1 MKPALL
7 LFVFA
12 SLIGLVL
19 WKLPSKHLLSPL
31 STQEVTVDQQ
41 APPPLPQIYGFMPY
55 WNVTKLSPNHSLPS
69 TIIYSGIS
77 LDEQG
82 MAVKDP
88 GLANLNRP
96 AFINLKKAI
105 AQHNQQL
112 HLSFTIFSTETI
124 DALLASQAAQSQAIA
139 TIVDM
144 VNNHQA
150 TGINLDFEPNT
161 QVNTATPQLFT
172 QFAADLKSTLRHQSL
187 NHEVTVDIFGRSN
200 PNSLWQLKE
209 LSGVVDAF
217 VFMAYDYHQRGSD
230 RAGPVAP
237 LYGSASHRWNNDV
250 MQSLRLLRQE
260 ISHEKIILGIPF
272 YGYEWRVVDLQ
283 QSSQTFPGSGA
294 TATYD
299 RVQTLM
305 RTSGIIPHWDKDALS
320 PWLAF
325 TNNDQMR
332 QIYFEDQQS
341 IAHKVLLAQQ
351 AQLKGVAIW
360 ALGYEGE
367 SNDLW
372 QSFADILPS
381 KRSN

>member
-7 LFVFA
+7 LFTFV

-19 WKLPSKHLLSPL
+19 WRLPSKRLLSPL
-31 STQEVTVDQQ
+31 STQEVMVEQQ
-41 APPPLPQIYGFMPY
+41 VSPLLPQVYGFMPY
-55 WNVTKLSPNHSLPS
+55 WNVTKLSLNHSRPN

-77 LDEQG
+77 LNEQG

-88 GLANLNRP
+88 GLTNLSQP
-96 AFINLKKAI
+96 AFMNLKKAI
-105 AQHNQQL
+105 TQHNQQL
-112 HLSFTIFSTETI
+112 HLSFMIFSTETI
-124 DALLASQAAQSQAIA
+124 DALLASKAAQSQAIA

-172 QFAADLKSTLRHQSL
+172 QFATDLKSALRRRSL
-187 NHEVTVDIFGRSN
+187 NHEVTIDIFGRLN

-209 LSGVVDAF
+209 LSGVMDAF
-217 VFMAYDYHQRGSD
+217 VLMAYDYHHKKSD

-237 LYGSASHRWNNDV
+237 LYGSTSHRWNNDV
-250 MQSLRLLRQE
+250 MQSLRLLRRE

-283 QSSQTFPGSGA
+283 QNSQTFPGSGV

-305 RTSGIIPHWDKDALS
+305 ITGDVIPHWDKDALS
-320 PWLAF
+320 PWLTF
-325 TNNDQMR
+325 TNNNQMK

-341 IAHKVLLAQQ
+341 IAYKVLLAQQ

-372 QSFADILPS
+372 QPFANILS
-381 KRSN
+381 TKVSD